1 MIQITKTSR
10 SSADPTG
17 ALTATL
23 GAFVILAASAIAF
36 ASGAAASTIM
46 PHRAFYEMQLGIA
59 DQNSNVQT
67 VSGRS
72 AFTLGRE
79 CDGWRSKEDYVIEF
93 GAQEGNLDRVVSH
106 FESWESDTGKI
117 YSFEISESSSF
128 QSAKDF
134 TGFAELKSAGGNA
147 YFSMVD
153 DSAVELPENT
163 YFPMRHLTSIL
174 DSAKNGKK
182 ILAASVFTGAEPDD
196 ALLSTNTVIGSWRG
210 DPAAAEMGALGQDG
224 YWPVQIAYFKPAA
237 TAAEPEYEIHFAIQP
252 NGIVRRYVID
262 YGDFTIIA
270 MLLKLESV
278 EMPAC
283 S

>member
-1 MIQITKTSR
+1 MKTSR

-79 CDGWRSKEDYVIEF
+79 CDGWRSSEDYVIEF
-93 GAQEGNLDRVVSH
+93 GAQGGNLDRVVSH

-147 YFSMVD
+147 YFSMAD
-153 DSAVELPENT
+153 DAAVELPENT

-174 DSAKNGKK
+174 DSAKTGKK

-210 DPAAAEMGALGQDG
+210 DPAMAEMGALGQDG

>member
-1 MIQITKTSR
+1 MKTSR

-93 GAQEGNLDRVVSH
+93 GAQGGNLDRVVSH

-147 YFSMVD
+147 YFSMAD
-153 DSAVELPENT
+153 DAAVELPENT

-174 DSAKNGKK
+174 DSAKTGKK

-210 DPAAAEMGALGQDG
+210 DAAAAEMGALGQDG